1 MEKEAFS
8 DNKNKILYS
17 IRRKKDD
24 YFISSYDV
32 SFTDIGIWI
41 NDDLETGSDKS
52 RFFIPW
58 HNILQINEYS
68 G

>member
-1 MEKEAFS
+1 MEKEAMS
-8 DNKNKILYS
+8 DNQNKILYS
-17 IRRKKDD
+17 IRRKEDD
-24 YFISSYDV
+24 YFIRSYDV

-52 RFFIPW
+52 RVFIPW
-58 HNILQINEYS
+58 HNVLQVNEYS